1 VEHGTTQQPERASR
15 IRRWGWT
22 RSAALVGGGLVA
34 GGIVAGTLSANAATD
49 DKTTTSPTQGDSTAA
64 QGPGRGDEQPLT
76 GDTATSVTDAVLAE
90 YPAATIE
97 RVETDSEGV
106 YEAHIVT
113 TDDQHLT
120 VELDEAFAIT
130 GTETHGDGHGFG
142 DGDGDGPGRGHGH
155 HGDGS
160 HDGDS
165 DDTGSDNSGSDGNG
179 SQDADPTT

>member
-1 VEHGTTQQPERASR
+1 VEHDTMQQPERASR

-34 GGIVAGTLSANAATD
+34 GGILAGTLAANAATD
-49 DKTTTSPTQGDSTAA
+49 DKTTTSTTQEDSTAA
-64 QGPGRGDEQPLT
+64 QGHGRGEEQPLT

-90 YPAATIE
+90 YPDATIE
-97 RVETDSEGV
+97 RVETDSDGV
-106 YEAHIVT
+106 YEAHIIT

-120 VELDEAFAIT
+120 VELDKALTIT
-130 GTETHGDGHGFG
+130 GTETHGGGHGFG

-160 HDGDS
+160 QDGDS
-165 DDTGSDNSGSDGNG
+165 DDTGSDGSG